1 MILEKFYYSENYVGI
16 IASSILLTTGCS
28 SALHT
33 HPESQQLLDEALKQ
47 GYLLMRFMICL
58 MVGPPGVGKTCLKHL
73 LLGKHPPHPCERCS
87 TICAEHPV
95 KIRSISSSKIQTM
108 LGKWREVSPEQL
120 LPSIG
125 RFIRRNAKK
134 HRVSIPNELKEYLE
148 QLEASANAATV
159 SSKAIL
165 PMAAGSDDVAAESN
179 ISLQSSDGSQSSTAL
194 DEASALKAT
203 VDSIFATLKK
213 VIAGEDLSEEEV
225 EELFSSD
232 WVYFTDC
239 GGQPQFHELLP
250 LFIQE
255 ITSLIVV
262 SRLSDRLDDRP
273 PDEYYQQGKLVGKKS
288 ATHLTTAEQV
298 KCLTRSLM
306 SRATEGSCPDIIMV
320 GTHRDRASECSES
333 IEEKNEKLLEM
344 FGPELEEHLVFYE
357 GVKGLL
363 FPLNTFCPDEQDKA
377 VAKTIQVGVE
387 TSMLVKEV
395 KVPIW
400 WFILELLIQGL
411 AKKLEK
417 RVLRRELCVSI
428 AHALGFTE
436 RAFEAALKFFDKL
449 NVIKYST
456 ALPEV
461 IFVDSQVPLDNVSD
475 LVQEGYLLRHGR
487 PSSRRGNWKR
497 FCYEGVVTLKFI
509 DSTCKHFEKGIFE
522 SAELLELLKDQLVVV
537 PLEPLSDIDHLP
549 EADEYFMPALLDIL
563 SQDELEKHRVF
574 SSAAAPLLFR
584 FSHGCRRAGVFC
596 CLVVYL
602 MKESK
607 WSIQHRN
614 GKLILVARNCVSF
627 RVTNDDRTFCLVTL
641 MDAFY
646 FFEVHI
652 TADTPLSLCRELC
665 PTIQREIF
673 AGIRAACEKLCY
685 ISDQPQLAVFCPS
698 CDCTIKGIPS
708 SSDGGSR
715 HAAVLEKNSCACIET
730 SHHACLTDRH
740 TIWLAEESQGTI

>member
-1 MILEKFYYSENYVGI
+1 
-16 IASSILLTTGCS
+16 
-28 SALHT
+28 
-33 HPESQQLLDEALKQ
+33 
-47 GYLLMRFMICL
+47 

-95 KIRSISSSKIQTM
+95 KIRSVSSSKIQTM
-108 LGKWREVSPEQL
+108 FGKWREVSPEQL

-125 RFIRRNAKK
+125 RFIHRNAKK
-134 HRVSIPNELKEYLE
+134 HGVAIPYELEEYLE
-148 QLEASANAATV
+148 QLEASADTTV
-159 SSKAIL
+159 SENVASSLA
-165 PMAAGSDDVAAESN
+165 VAASSDALTAEGST
-179 ISLQSSDGSQSSTAL
+179 SLQPSGGSQSSTSL
-194 DEASALKAT
+194 DEAAALKVT
-203 VDSIFATLKK
+203 IESVFATLEK
-213 VIAGEDLSEEEV
+213 VIAGEELSEEEV
-225 EELFSSD
+225 EELFSSN

-262 SRLSDRLDDRP
+262 SRLSDRLDDCP
-273 PDEYYQQGKLVGKKS
+273 PDEYYQQGELVGKKS

-306 SRATEGSCPDIIMV
+306 SRVTEGSCPDIIMV
-320 GTHRDRASECSES
+320 GTHRDRASECPES
-333 IEEKNEKLLEM
+333 IEQKNGKLLEM
-344 FGPELEEHLVFYE
+344 FGPELKDHLIFYE

-363 FPLNTFCPDEQDKA
+363 FPLNTLCPEEQDKA
-377 VAKTIQVGVE
+377 VARSIQMGVE
-387 TSMLVKEV
+387 TSKLVKEV

-400 WFILELLIQGL
+400 WFVLELLIQGL
-411 AKKLEK
+411 AKKLGK

-428 AHALGFTE
+428 ARALGFTK

-449 NVIKYST
+449 NVIKYSP

-461 IFVDSQVPLDNVSD
+461 VFVDSQVPLDNISD

-497 FCYEGVVTLKFI
+497 FCYEGVVTLEFM
-509 DSTCKHFEKGIFE
+509 DSTCKHFEKDIFE
-522 SAELLELLKDQLVVV
+522 SAQLLELLKDQLVVV

-563 SQDELEKHRVF
+563 SQEELENHRVF

-596 CLVVYL
+596 CLVVHL

-607 WSIQHRN
+607 WSIQHES
-614 GKLILVARNCVSF
+614 GDLILVSRNCVKF
-627 RVTNDDRTFCLVTL
+627 RLPESYCVITL
-641 MDAFY
+641 IDAFY
-646 FFEVHI
+646 FIEVHMEPD
-652 TADTPLSLCRELC
+652 AELSLCQEVC
-665 PTIQREIF
+665 PEVRRQVL
-673 AGIRAACEKLCY
+673 AGIDAACAKLCY
-685 ISDQPQLAVFCPS
+685 SNDHPQLAVFCS
-698 CDCTIKGIPS
+698 LCS
-708 SSDGGSR
+708 STSDSSVER
-715 HAAVLEKNSCACIET
+715 HAATVLKKGNSYVCTAT
-730 SHHACLTDRH
+730 SRRSALTEGH
-740 TIWLAEESQGTI
+740 TVWFTEQTQGKTLYVALEIVAHYNDS

>member
-1 MILEKFYYSENYVGI
+1 
-16 IASSILLTTGCS
+16 
-28 SALHT
+28 
-33 HPESQQLLDEALKQ
+33 
-47 GYLLMRFMICL
+47 MRFMICL

-95 KIRSISSSKIQTM
+95 KIRSVSSSKIQTM
-108 LGKWREVSPEQL
+108 LGKWREVSPKQL

-134 HRVSIPNELKEYLE
+134 HRVAIPSELKEYLE
-148 QLEASANAATV
+148 QLEASADTTV
-159 SSKAIL
+159 SENVISNLA
-165 PMAAGSDDVAAESN
+165 VAANSDALTAEGST
-179 ISLQSSDGSQSSTAL
+179 SLQPSGGSQSSTSL
-194 DEASALKAT
+194 DEAAALKAT
-203 VDSIFATLKK
+203 INSVFATLEK
-213 VIAGEDLSEEEV
+213 VIAGEELSEEEV

-255 ITSLIVV
+255 ITSLIIV
-262 SRLSDRLDDRP
+262 SRLSDRLDDCP
-273 PDEYYQQGKLVGKKS
+273 PDEYYQQGELVGKKS
-288 ATHLTTAEQV
+288 ATHLTTAEQI

-306 SRATEGSCPDIIMV
+306 FRVTEDSCPDIIMV
-320 GTHRDRASECSES
+320 GTHRDRASKCSES
-333 IEEKNEKLLEM
+333 LEEKNGKLLEM

-363 FPLNTFCPDEQDKA
+363 FPLNTLCPEEQDKE
-377 VAKTIQVGVE
+377 VARSIQVKVE
-387 TSMLVKEV
+387 TSKLVKEV

-411 AKKLEK
+411 AKNLGK
-417 RVLRRELCVSI
+417 RVLRRELCVST

-449 NVIKYST
+449 NVIKYSP

-461 IFVDSQVPLDNVSD
+461 VFVDSQVPLDNISD
-475 LVQEGYLLRHGR
+475 VVQEGYLLRHGR
-487 PSSRRGNWKR
+487 PSSRKGNWKR
-497 FCYEGVVTLKFI
+497 FCYEGVVTLEFI

-522 SAELLELLKDQLVVV
+522 SAQLLELLKDRLVVV
-537 PLEPLSDIDHLP
+537 PLEPLSDFDHLP

-563 SQDELEKHRVF
+563 SREELEKHRAF
-574 SSAAAPLLFR
+574 SSAAAPLLFQ

-614 GKLILVARNCVSF
+614 KKLILVARNCVSF
-627 RVTNDDRTFCLVTL
+627 RVTNDNRRSSIVTL
-641 MDAFY
+641 IDGFY

-652 TADTPLSLCRELC
+652 AADTPLSVCREVC
-665 PTIQREIF
+665 PTIQREILT
-673 AGIRAACEKLCY
+673 GIRAACEKLHY
-685 ISDQPQLAVFCPS
+685 VNDQPQLAVFCPS
-698 CDCTIKGIPS
+698 CDCIIKESPS
-708 SSDGGSR
+708 HSDGDHR
-715 HAAVLEKNSCACIET
+715 HAAVLEMNGCECVET
-730 SHHACLTDRH
+730 SRHAPLTDRH
-740 TIWLAEESQGTI
+740 TI